1 MVTKMHFFVTKNDSK
16 ENYNTLILKLV
27 ISSKMMMQI
36 GATKKMILP
45 YRSLSKSKKLDN
57 GNYLLEISRCPSLIV
72 LKEET
77 ERYKKRIAIFIKLK
91 KERW

>member
-1 MVTKMHFFVTKNDSK
+1 MHFFVTKNDSK
-16 ENYNTLILKLV
+16 ENYNTLVLKLV

-36 GATKKMILP
+36 CATKKMILP
-45 YRSLSKSKKLDN
+45 CRSLSQSKKLDN
-57 GNYLLEISRCPSLIV
+57 GNYFLEISRCPSLIV

>member
-16 ENYNTLILKLV
+16 ESYNTLVLKLV
-27 ISSKMMMQI
+27 ISSKTMMQMC
-36 GATKKMILP
+36 ATKKMVLP
-45 YRSLSKSKKLDN
+45 YRSLKESKKIDN
-57 GNYLLEISRCPSLIV
+57 GNYLMEISRCPSLIV
-72 LKEET
+72 LKEEM

>member
-36 GATKKMILP
+36 YATKKTILP
-45 YRSLSKSKKLDN
+45 YRSLNECKKLDN

>member
-1 MVTKMHFFVTKNDSK
+1 MVTKMHFFVIKNDSK

-36 GATKKMILP
+36 CATKKMILP
-45 YRSLSKSKKLDN
+45 YRSLSKSQKLDN